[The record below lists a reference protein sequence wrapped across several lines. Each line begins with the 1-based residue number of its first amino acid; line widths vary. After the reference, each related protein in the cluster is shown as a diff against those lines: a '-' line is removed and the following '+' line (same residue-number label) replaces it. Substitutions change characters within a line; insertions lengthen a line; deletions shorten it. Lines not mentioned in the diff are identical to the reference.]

1 MTVFGITGGS
11 GSGKTT
17 ASAILSELGVHVVD
31 TDIIAH
37 EITGKGTKC
46 LEELT
51 EYFGADI
58 LNPDGSLNRK
68 SLASKAFSDKEKT
81 SALNGITHK
90 YIKERVIDD
99 INQSDADVIAIDGAV
114 IIGSN
119 IEPLC
124 DFIVSVTAD
133 TDIRLERIKKR
144 DGLSD
149 KQAAQRLSA
158 QPDDDFYR
166 HNSKYVIY
174 NNGNADDLRKQIN
187 ILYNEIKEV

>member
-17 ASAILSELGVHVVD
+17 ASALLCELGVHIID
-31 TDIIAH
+31 TDVIAH
-37 EITGKGTKC
+37 EVTRKGTKC
-46 LEELT
+46 LDSLA
-51 EYFGADI
+51 EYFGEDI
-58 LNPDGSLNRK
+58 LNADGSLDRK
-68 SLASKAFSDKEKT
+68 KLASKAFADKEKT
-81 SALNGITHK
+81 SALNRITHK

-99 INQSDADVIAIDGAV
+99 INHSEADIIAIDGAV
-114 IIGSN
+114 IIGSS

-149 KQAAQRLSA
+149 KQAAERLSA
-158 QPDDDFYR
+158 QPSDDFYR
-166 HNSKYVIY
+166 RNSKYIIY
-174 NNGNADDLRKQIN
+174 NNGNSDDLRKQIN
-187 ILYNEIKEV
+187 VLYNEIKEV